1 MSNLKIALCKI
12 MDCRDSAS
20 AESRN
25 DEILPLQSLTKISS
39 YNEFMLQSTLN
50 YPQLKATK

>member
-1 MSNLKIALCKI
+1 